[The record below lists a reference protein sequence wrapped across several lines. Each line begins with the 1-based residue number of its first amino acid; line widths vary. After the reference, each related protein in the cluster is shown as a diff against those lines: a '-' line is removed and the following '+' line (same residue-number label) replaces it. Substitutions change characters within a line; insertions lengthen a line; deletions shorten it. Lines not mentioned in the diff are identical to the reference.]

1 MPSTSAS
8 NIAHSPV
15 SPSLA
20 LLHDQVDNANDAP
33 FRLQPNRAQ
42 RAGDAKAA
50 TESRSPAGVRSLAE
64 ISRAAAGLDAPRC
77 ARAGDRTS
85 PDLLSSSA
93 RADLRLATA
102 AIANLGEEA
111 ASAPD
116 AMPAVLQSVSPLDAL
131 GALDFATQTVR
142 LSELDAEDR
151 RILDAKIAELR
162 RLSAVYDA
170 CPTGLSGLPPAERR
184 QHAITQHV
192 NQLCLLFRDYTAR
205 EARRQIYGRLDDNP
219 FLQQRESWGE
229 LHRTMLPRN
238 QAVLCA
244 ALDEAAALRRLFPS
258 DDIDEDGN
266 AHSAG
271 SHADG
276 NHAESLACGRPA
288 PELEHA
294 VVQAVATHDATALR
308 MMGWAVD
315 ACAPASADTG
325 AVEADPA
332 TRTAAMPVLAA
343 FRRHVQARLEDIG
356 RA

>member
-1 MPSTSAS
+1 MPSISTS

-15 SPSLA
+15 SPALA

-111 ASAPD
+111 ASVPD
-116 AMPAVLQSVSPLDAL
+116 AMPAGLQSASPLDAL
-131 GALDFATQTVR
+131 GALDFATQAIR

-205 EARRQIYGRLDDNP
+205 EARRQIYSRLDDNP
-219 FLQQRESWGE
+219 ILQESWGE

-238 QAVLCA
+238 QAVLRD

-276 NHAESLACGRPA
+276 NRAESLACGRPA
-288 PELEHA
+288 PGGLEHA

-315 ACAPASADTG
+315 ACAPASAD

-343 FRRHVQARLEDIG
+343 FRSHVQARLEDIK